1 MIILGARV
9 LGMAQGLIFPATLA
23 YVADQ
28 SGTAM
33 GTGMGLYGAMR
44 NLGKVV
50 GPVAGGVILAFGSFD
65 DVLVAAASL
74 LLALAVMLEVR
85 PGAVLA
91 AMAVV
96 MAVVMPVVE
105 ASTTRASMIT
115 YRNLMTTC
123 RTMT

>member
-1 MIILGARV
+1 MAACLGQRLMMQAPQAVLVLGVAAVMVEGAR
-9 LGMAQGLIFPATLA
+9 QR
-23 YVADQ
+23 
-28 SGTAM
+28 AM
-33 GTGMGLYGAMR
+33 
-44 NLGKVV
+44 
-50 GPVAGGVILAFGSFD
+50 
-65 DVLVAAASL
+65 
-74 LLALAVMLEVR
+74 ALAVMLEVR
-85 PGAVLA
+85 PAAVLA